1 MLQQSQRIKTNI
13 KFKQNER
20 GAFYGF
26 VTKNKKGSWRGC
38 NENCDVKKQIVFVD
52 EHEAS
57 NIIAGALYQVTLIP
71 MTSKNGFIALNAKLV
86 LFEAKINTEVEDNIF
101 RVTVQFGQ
109 KVIIYDPTSE
119 DSKKN
124 NIQAIVN
131 LLKSRVDLKSKDAVA
146 EEFLDSAC
154 LLLSIYKR
162 QNK

>member
-13 KFKQNER
+13 KFKQNEK

-26 VTKNKKGSWRGC
+26 VTKNEKGSWRGC
-38 NENCDVKKQIVFVD
+38 NENSDVKKQIVFVD
-52 EHEAS
+52 EHEAR
-57 NIIAGALYQVTLIP
+57 NIISGALYQVTLIP
-71 MTSKNGFIALNAKLV
+71 MTHKRGFIALNARLV
-86 LFEAKINTEVEDNIF
+86 QFEAKINTEVKEHVF

-109 KVIIYDPTSE
+109 KIIIYDPTSE
-119 DSKKN
+119 DSRKN

-131 LLKSRVDLKSKDAVA
+131 LLKNRIDLKSKDAVA

>member
-1 MLQQSQRIKTNI
+1 MTRQSQRIKTNI

-26 VTKNKKGSWRGC
+26 VTKNERGSWRGC
-38 NENCDVKKQIVFVD
+38 RDNSDAKKKIVFID
-52 EHEAS
+52 KHAEKD
-57 NIIAGALYQVTLIP
+57 IIPNALYQATLIP
-71 MTSKNGFIALNAKLV
+71 MTSGCGFIAIDAKLV
-86 LFEAKINTEVEDNIF
+86 QFVAKINTEVEERTY

-109 KVIIYDPTSE
+109 KTIVYDPA
-119 DSKKN
+119 SKDAKRN
-124 NIQAIVN
+124 NIQTIAN
-131 LLKSRVDLKSKDAVA
+131 LLKNRVDLKSKDAVA

>member
-20 GAFYGF
+20 GVFYGF
-26 VTKNKKGSWRGC
+26 VTKNERGSWRGC
-38 NENCDVKKQIVFVD
+38 NEDSNVKKKIVFVD
-52 EHEAS
+52 EHEKN

-71 MTSKNGFIALNAKLV
+71 MTSNKGFIALNAKLV
-86 LFEAKINTEVEDNIF
+86 QFEAKINTEVNDDTF
-101 RVTVQFGQ
+101 RVSVQFGQ
-109 KVIIYDPTSE
+109 KIIIYDPTSE
-119 DSKKN
+119 DTKKN
-124 NIQAIVN
+124 NIQAIAN
-131 LLKSRVDLKSKDAVA
+131 LLRSRIDLKSKDAVA

>member
-26 VTKNKKGSWRGC
+26 VTKNEKGSWRGC
-38 NENCDVKKQIVFVD
+38 NEDSYVKKKIVFVD
-52 EHEAS
+52 EHEA
-57 NIIAGALYQVTLIP
+57 NDIIVGALYQVTLIP
-71 MTSKNGFIALNAKLV
+71 MTSNKGFIALNAKLV
-86 LFEAKINTEVEDNIF
+86 QFEAKINTEVKDDIF
-101 RVTVQFGQ
+101 RVSVQFGQ
-109 KVIIYDPTSE
+109 KTIVYDPTSKNV
-119 DSKKN
+119 KKN
-124 NIQAIVN
+124 NIQSIAN
-131 LLKSRVDLKSKDAVA
+131 LLRSRIDLKSKDAVA

>member
-1 MLQQSQRIKTNI
+1 MTQQSQRIKTNI

-26 VTKNKKGSWRGC
+26 VTKNERGSWRGC
-38 NENCDVKKQIVFVD
+38 NENSDARKKIVFVD
-52 EHEAS
+52 EHEETD
-57 NIIAGALYQVTLIP
+57 IITGALYQVTLIP
-71 MTSKNGFIALNAKLV
+71 MASGKGFIALNAKLV
-86 LFEAKINTEVEDNIF
+86 QFDAKINTEVEEHTY

-109 KVIIYDPTSE
+109 KTIVYDPTSKNT
-119 DSKKN
+119 KKN
-124 NIQAIVN
+124 NIQTIAN
-131 LLKSRVDLKSKDAVA
+131 LLRSRIDLKSKDAVA

>member
-1 MLQQSQRIKTNI
+1 MTQQSQRIKTNI

-26 VTKNKKGSWRGC
+26 VTKNENGSWRGC
-38 NENCDVKKQIVFVD
+38 KEDSNVKKKIVFVD
-52 EHEAS
+52 KHEES
-57 NIIAGALYQVTLIP
+57 GIIPNALYQVTLIP
-71 MTSKNGFIALNAKLV
+71 MTSDNGFIAINARLV
-86 LFEAKINTEVEDNIF
+86 QFVAKINTEVEEHTY

-109 KVIIYDPTSE
+109 KTIVYDPTSK
-119 DSKKN
+119 DAKKN
-124 NIQAIVN
+124 NIQTIAN
-131 LLKSRVDLKSKDAVA
+131 LLRNRVDLKSKDAVA

>member
-1 MLQQSQRIKTNI
+1 MTQQSQRIKTNI

-26 VTKNKKGSWRGC
+26 VTKNENGSWRGC
-38 NENCDVKKQIVFVD
+38 KEDSNVKKKIVFVD
-52 EHEAS
+52 RHEDS
-57 NIIAGALYQVTLIP
+57 GIIPNALYQVTLIP
-71 MTSKNGFIALNAKLV
+71 MTSDNGFIAINARLV
-86 LFEAKINTEVEDNIF
+86 QFVAKINTEVEEHTY

-109 KVIIYDPTSE
+109 KTIVYDPTSK
-119 DSKKN
+119 DAKKN
-124 NIQAIVN
+124 NIQTIAN
-131 LLKSRVDLKSKDAVA
+131 LLRNRVDLKSKDAVA